1 MVAIVVFVDTLRAV
15 GNVALEVVANSPTIT
30 AHPPLPPRPRQS
42 ALANSSKRADARMV
56 MNSNILTT
64 PIFQKLSKT
73 RLVQSPFIVD
83 GASCSEEEKTM
94 GACRPPPI

>member
-1 MVAIVVFVDTLRAV
+1 VVFVDTLRAV

-30 AHPPLPPRPRQS
+30 IRPPLPPRPRQS
-42 ALANSSKRADARMV
+42 PLANSSKSTADASTA
-56 MNSNILTT
+56 MNANILMT
-64 PIFQKLSKT
+64 PIFRKLSKT

-83 GASCSEEEKTM
+83 GASCSEEEGAM